1 MRKDKNIVGFL
12 LSLLYSLIY
21 TIIFT
26 FLNVFIFGSK
36 VEILRIF
43 LINFIFS
50 LIISIFFFFSIF
62 KQYKKV
68 SLKFS
73 QLLQNISQGNFNIE
87 KPDIEGVSFTNINI
101 YISKL
106 INYLSDVINKI
117 ELSVLDINGNAST
130 LFMFSETMINR
141 INSEM
146 NNITNINQNMALL
159 KDISISIKE
168 FTSEALKISVENKN
182 KINESID
189 SIKNLI
195 ESMNLISQHSTNI
208 IEISEFISTV
218 AEETNLLA
226 LNASIEASRA
236 GSEGAGFTIV
246 ASEIRQLAENSSSAI
261 KNIRNTVENIIK
273 AVNNGVLYSN
283 EAQEALNYIIN
294 GTELITNKIEDINE
308 KIKNQSG
315 ITTNIHNDVENINT
329 LINENSSLL
338 IEMMT
343 SIKNLSKQ
351 SDILKEI
358 LSHFKYSTEEQNI
371 HRNIFGVNQDLIN
384 NKNK

>member
-1 MRKDKNIVGFL
+1 MKKDKNIFGFL
-12 LSLLYSLIY
+12 LSLLFSLIY
-21 TIIFT
+21 TIVFS
-26 FLNVFIFGSK
+26 FLTIFIFRSSF
-36 VEILRIF
+36 EISNIF
-43 LINFIFS
+43 MINFVFS
-50 LIISIFFFFSIF
+50 FIISIFFFFTIF
-62 KQYKKV
+62 KQYRNV
-68 SLKFS
+68 SWKFS
-73 QLLQNISQGNFNIE
+73 ELLKSISQGNFNIE

-101 YISKL
+101 YLEKL

-141 INSEM
+141 INSEK

-168 FTSEALKISVENKN
+168 FTAEALKISIENKN
-182 KINESID
+182 KINESIE

-195 ESMNLISQHSTNI
+195 DSMNLISQHSSNI

-236 GSEGAGFTIV
+236 GAEGAGFTIV

-273 AVNNGVLYSN
+273 AVNSGVLYSN

-294 GTELITNKIEDINE
+294 GTELITQKIEDIND
-308 KIKNQSG
+308 KIKNQSS
-315 ITTNIHNDVENINT
+315 ITTNIHDDIENINT
-329 LINENSSLL
+329 LISENSSLL
-338 IEMMT
+338 LEMMT

-351 SDILKEI
+351 SDILKDI
-358 LSHFKYSTEEQNI
+358 LSNFKYTTEDQNI
-371 HRNIFGVNQDLIN
+371 HKNIFGVDQNLLNN
-384 NKNK
+384 NK